1 MPQLALLATTKP
13 VIIPA
18 VLQLFREATVTTMVR
33 TPTLVTTVTGGVLL
47 STKQHLP
54 GAGSSTTIAPVSTGT
69 AAIKEMVSLYVVLG
83 ICDLFGYLIIYREAG
98 DFLRKARADT
108 DLFELC

>member
-1 MPQLALLATTKP
+1 
-13 VIIPA
+13 
-18 VLQLFREATVTTMVR
+18 
-33 TPTLVTTVTGGVLL
+33 
-47 STKQHLP
+47 
-54 GAGSSTTIAPVSTGT
+54 VSTGT